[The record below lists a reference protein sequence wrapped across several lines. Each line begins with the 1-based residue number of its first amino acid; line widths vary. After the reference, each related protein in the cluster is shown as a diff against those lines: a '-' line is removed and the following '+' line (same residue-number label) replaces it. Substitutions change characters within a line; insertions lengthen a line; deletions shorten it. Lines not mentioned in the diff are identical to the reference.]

1 MSITRSHTTSRPS
14 NEHSSSSSYL
24 ETPCL
29 SGEIS
34 LIHHTCR
41 FNFLQLPPITSP
53 SVQLSIVA
61 VICLLCPG
69 MFNALNGLGG
79 AGLVAPGPANESNI
93 ALYAS
98 FAVVGF
104 FAGFIVNITGL
115 KASLF
120 VGGISYVVYAGSFL
134 AYKHIENRGFLI
146 FGGAFLGVCAG
157 PFWASQG
164 AMLISYP
171 SDDQKGRSTSWFWA
185 IYNSCAAIGSLVT
198 LCQEL
203 QTSAGNVASDNTY
216 ITIIALMF
224 AGAIL
229 SLCLCQP
236 KNVKRKDGSRVH
248 VTVTVETDRRNE
260 VMHFCKLVRKDY
272 FIVLLFPMFLTSNCC
287 YPYQFNTFNLK
298 TFNIRTR
305 ALNNFLY
312 LLSEILGALVVGHT
326 LDNDRLSRSV
336 RAKGLVTGLVLLTF
350 GIWTGGYM
358 WQKGYYYQTDIV
370 ADGQKMDFDDVNYL
384 GPMFLYIAYGIFN
397 AIWQN
402 CVYWILGK
410 FTSDTRTASIYIG
423 FYKGIQSAGGAISY
437 RINNSNISA
446 MNEFLICWVLLAVS
460 LVIAAPVI
468 IHKVR
473 NETDEE
479 DTAGEEAATETEPTG
494 IDEEKAK
501 AVNSSTRR
509 AEGKLLEVSLK
520 TSPV

>member
-1 MSITRSHTTSRPS
+1 MSITRSHITSRPS
-14 NEHSSSSSYL
+14 TEHSATSTYL
-24 ETPCL
+24 EIPCL

-34 LIHHTCR
+34 LIHHSCK
-41 FNFLQLPPITSP
+41 FSFLQLPPITSP
-53 SVQLSIVA
+53 SVQLLTVA

-93 ALYAS
+93 ALYAG
-98 FAVVGF
+98 FAIIGF
-104 FAGFIVNITGL
+104 FAGFIVNIVVL
-115 KASLF
+115 KASLS

-134 AYKHIENRGFLI
+134 AYKHIENRGLLI
-146 FGGAFLGVCAG
+146 FGGSFLGVCAG
-157 PFWASQG
+157 PFWAAQG

-171 SDDQKGRSTSWFWA
+171 SDEHG
-185 IYNSCAAIGSLVT
+185 AAIGSLVT
-198 LCQEL
+198 LFQEL
-203 QTSAGNVASDNTY
+203 QTSPGNVASDNTY

-224 AGAIL
+224 AGAVL

-248 VTVTVETDRRNE
+248 VTVTVETDWRNE
-260 VMHFCKLVRKDY
+260 VMHFCKLIRKDY
-272 FIVLLFPMFLTSNCC
+272 FIVLLFPIFLTSNWC

-312 LLSEILGALVVGHT
+312 WLSEILGALVVGHT
-326 LDNDRLSRSV
+326 LDNDCLSRSV
-336 RAKGLVTGLVLLTF
+336 LSKGLVTGLVLLTF

-358 WQKGYYYQTDIV
+358 WQKGHYYQTDIV
-370 ADGQKMDFDDVNYL
+370 AEGQKMDFDDAQYL

-446 MNEFLICWVLLAVS
+446 TNEFLICWVLLAVS
-460 LVIAAPVI
+460 LFIAAPVI
-468 IHKVR
+468 IYKVR
-473 NETDEE
+473 DETDEE
-479 DTAGEEAATETEPTG
+479 DTAGEETATEAG
-494 IDEEKAK
+494 LARVDEEKPK
-501 AVNSSTRR
+501 AVNDSIQR
-509 AEGKLLEVSLK
+509 AEGKLQESWK
-520 TSPV
+520 ASPV

>member
-1 MSITRSHTTSRPS
+1 MSITRSHITSRPS
-14 NEHSSSSSYL
+14 TEHSATSTYL
-24 ETPCL
+24 EIPCL

-34 LIHHTCR
+34 LIHHSCK
-41 FNFLQLPPITSP
+41 FSFLQLPPITSP
-53 SVQLSIVA
+53 SVQLLTVA

-93 ALYAS
+93 ALYAG
-98 FAVVGF
+98 FAIVGF
-104 FAGFIVNITGL
+104 FAGFIVNVVGL

-134 AYKHIENRGFLI
+134 AYKHIENRGLLI
-146 FGGAFLGVCAG
+146 FGGSFLGLCAG
-157 PFWASQG
+157 PFWAAQG

-171 SDDQKGRSTSWFWA
+171 SDEQKGRSTSWFWA
-185 IYNSCAAIGSLVT
+185 IYNSGAAIGSLVT
-198 LCQEL
+198 LFQEL
-203 QTSAGNVASDNTY
+203 QTSSGNVASDNIY

-224 AGAIL
+224 AGAVL

-248 VTVTVETDRRNE
+248 VTVTVETDWRNE

-272 FIVLLFPMFLTSNCC
+272 FIVLLFPMFLTSNWC

-312 LLSEILGALVVGHT
+312 WLSEILGALVVGHT

-336 RAKGLVTGLVLLTF
+336 RAKGLVAGLVLLTF

-358 WQKGYYYQTDIV
+358 WQKGHYYQTDI
-370 ADGQKMDFDDVNYL
+370 AAEGQKMDFDNAHYL

-397 AIWQN
+397 AMWQN
-402 CVYWILGK
+402 CVYWILGR

-446 MNEFLICWVLLAVS
+446 TNEFLICWVLLAVS
-460 LVIAAPVI
+460 LVVAAPVI
-468 IHKVR
+468 IYKIR
-473 NETDEE
+473 DETDEE
-479 DTAGEEAATETEPTG
+479 DTAGEETATEVG
-494 IDEEKAK
+494 LARVDEEKSK
-501 AVNSSTRR
+501 AVNDSIPRVD
-509 AEGKLLEVSLK
+509 GKLSEGSWK
-520 TSPV
+520 ASPV